1 MLSSGLKKM
10 FVLILILWFGGFM
23 FAKVN
28 INIASEKELTT
39 LNGIGPSKAKAI
51 IEYRNK
57 TRFKNK
63 EDIMNVKGIGQGLY
77 DKIKDEIIVT
87 TPPNPPRK

>member
-1 MLSSGLKKM
+1 MSHLKKLLIALAFIM
-10 FVLILILWFGGFM
+10 FSATA

-39 LNGIGPSKAKAI
+39 LSGIGPSKAKAI
-51 IEYRNK
+51 IEYRSK

-63 EDIMNVKGIGQGLY
+63 EDIMNVKGIGPGLY
-77 DKIKDEIIVT
+77 EKIKDDIITT
-87 TPPNPPRK
+87 TPPVQPRK